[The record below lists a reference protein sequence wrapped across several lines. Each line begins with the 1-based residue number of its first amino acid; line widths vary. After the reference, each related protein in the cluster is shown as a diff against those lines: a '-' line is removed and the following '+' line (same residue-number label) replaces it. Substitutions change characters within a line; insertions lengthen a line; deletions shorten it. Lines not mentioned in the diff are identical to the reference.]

1 MFSRTAARRTAAA
14 LTAALVAVLLVTFG
28 GPTRAPAQRL
38 TVAGTSHA
46 GTAAKAAR
54 LPHAALA
61 AHHHQAPQ
69 QLDLA
74 TTPPSDA
81 PDVRVTVAVATV
93 ETVFVRTGR
102 DLVSPIGRAPPA
114 L

>member
-28 GPTRAPAQRL
+28 GPTRASAQRL
-38 TVAGTSHA
+38 SVAGTSHA

-54 LPHAALA
+54 VPHAVLP
-61 AHHHQAPQ
+61 AHHLQTPL
-69 QLDLA
+69 QLDVA
-74 TTPPSDA
+74 TTPPSEA
-81 PDVRVTVAVATV
+81 PDVRMTVAVAAA
-93 ETVFVRTGR
+93 ETVVVRTGSR
-102 DLVSPIGRAPPA
+102 LVSPTGRAPPA